1 MSAPLRWRAAP
12 SARYL
17 SPMPA
22 RDTSQRKRRGF
33 ARAGVL
39 VEGSVNAAGRSR
51 GFAIA
56 RLLTHW
62 AEVAGAE
69 VASRARPVKVAY
81 GRGALGATL
90 TLLCRGAD
98 APLVQMQAPR
108 IVERVNALYG
118 YAAIKT
124 IRLTQTAPD
133 GFAEGQAEYAAPN
146 VAPLSDDARA
156 KLRDIASGI
165 EDPEL
170 KRALEGL
177 AENVLRRQE

>member
-1 MSAPLRWRAAP
+1 
-12 SARYL
+12 
-17 SPMPA
+17 MPA

-81 GRGALGATL
+81 GRGKLGATL
-90 TLLCRGAD
+90 TLLTRGAD
-98 APLVQMQAPR
+98 APLVQMQSAR
-108 IVERVNALYG
+108 IVERVNAAYG
-118 YAAIKT
+118 YAAIRA

-133 GFAEGQAEYAAPN
+133 GFAEPQATIEPPN
-146 VAPLSDDARA
+146 LAPLSDATRA
-156 KLRDIASGI
+156 KLRGMADGVT
-165 EDPEL
+165 DPKLRE
-170 KRALEGL
+170 ALESL
-177 AENVLRRQE
+177 AVNVMRRQE